1 MSKKHFTWNGE
12 MRLGPRIGHTWYG
25 FDDLHHP
32 LVQANIKEVK
42 DNKDAFEGYE
52 LHIAGGI
59 LEGWLTWDI
68 DWVLSGP
75 YNPKKVKELLSW
87 ITDIGWA
94 HKIYP
99 DVVYSELLFDVNNI
113 TYDAHWC
120 YRSTDFSVKE
130 GKRQDLSRYIK
141 VEDGLYKWWQK
152 VPYEKQTEKMAKGYK
167 YQDPLKII

>member
-1 MSKKHFTWNGE
+1 M
-12 MRLGPRIGHTWYG
+12 
-25 FDDLHHP
+25 
-32 LVQANIKEVK
+32 
-42 DNKDAFEGYE
+42 
-52 LHIAGGI
+52 
-59 LEGWLTWDI
+59 
-68 DWVLSGP
+68 
-75 YNPKKVKELLSW
+75 
-87 ITDIGWA
+87 
-94 HKIYP
+94 
-99 DVVYSELLFDVNNI
+99 VYSELLFDVNNI